1 MRHFVSMWACGCVV
15 RGDTGDEHG
24 TSWVQWLDVCRGAD
38 GGGRVAD
45 GQRDRSQA
53 QDRRQPKVIELDED
67 VIKGRVQKPEAFYIL
82 QHASLNY
89 QRLDPKETFI
99 PELVKSV
106 KEEPF

>member
-1 MRHFVSMWACGCVV
+1 MTVTAMGLLMGSA
-15 RGDTGDEHG
+15 TAA
-24 TSWVQWLDVCRGAD
+24 T
-38 GGGRVAD
+38 
-45 GQRDRSQA
+45 A

-89 QRLDPKETFI
+89 KRLDPKETFI

-106 KEEPF
+106 REEPF

>member
-1 MRHFVSMWACGCVV
+1 MNQMGTPCLNRHGWVVLVVMAMLLGSVSWA
-15 RGDTGDEHG
+15 
-24 TSWVQWLDVCRGAD
+24 S
-38 GGGRVAD
+38 
-45 GQRDRSQA
+45 A

-89 QRLDPKETFI
+89 QRLDPKESFI